1 MLVISEK
8 ELQSKVLIIIF
19 EGHTHSPHM
28 DVIPAI
34 EMSNESQFND
44 EDVNNV
50 AQTNSKTSSI
60 EGFRPAPLEI
70 LNHVKINV
78 TTPETPVSTI
88 KGLLLSSKTDQT
100 FNKKELRKADGQL
113 SIALKEFYKKL
124 RLLKRYR

>member
-1 MLVISEK
+1 
-8 ELQSKVLIIIF
+8 
-19 EGHTHSPHM
+19 M
-28 DVIPAI
+28 DVIPEV
-34 EMSNESQFND
+34 EMSNESNLND
-44 EDVNNV
+44 EDGNDV

-88 KGLLLSSKTDQT
+88 KGLLISSKSDQL
-100 FNKKELRKADGQL
+100 FNKKELRKADGRL
-113 SIALKEFYKKL
+113 SIALKEFYQKL

>member
-1 MLVISEK
+1 GRS
-8 ELQSKVLIIIF
+8 
-19 EGHTHSPHM
+19 HSPHL
-28 DVIPAI
+28 DVIPEI
-34 EMSNESQFND
+34 EMSNESDFND
-44 EDVNNV
+44 EDRNNV

-78 TTPETPVSTI
+78 TPETPVSTL

-113 SIALKEFYKKL
+113 NTALKEFYQKL